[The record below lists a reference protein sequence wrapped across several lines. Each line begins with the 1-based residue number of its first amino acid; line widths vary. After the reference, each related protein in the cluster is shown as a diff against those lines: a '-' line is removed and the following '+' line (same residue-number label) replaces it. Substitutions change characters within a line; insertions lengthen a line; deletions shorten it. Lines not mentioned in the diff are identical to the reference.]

1 MVTDAQPCPDP
12 WSRARSG
19 PVPELGGLRYP
30 LLMDGTP
37 PGFEPSSTQVSE
49 LGLDAEARPWV
60 GPGGR
65 VMERLELHLT
75 YHCPERCVF
84 CSEEHRMQ
92 SYRRFPVTWGRV
104 ARVLR
109 LHAARGVRNVHIT
122 GGEPTIHP
130 RFVDVLR
137 LAKKLGMRT
146 SVGTIGTML
155 SRREFAEAALPYLDE
170 ALFSVHGPDAQT
182 HDRMAGRDGSFERV
196 TGAMRLAREL
206 KPGFGLFANT
216 VVTRHNVERLPETVG
231 MLDALGARLIVC
243 SNTTPEGTAWDVYE
257 DLAVP
262 LDVLGRVLPAV
273 PAAAKRSIVRFFG
286 VPMCLLGEHAM
297 LSNDLHWDPRVTVEW
312 QSGPGKVAFSGI
324 YSWAPDRRRVHVPA
338 CGGCAL
344 REVCMGVY
352 DAYADTWPTDA
363 LAPVPSGVGGV
374 PPAGT

>member
-1 MVTDAQPCPDP
+1 MQGA
-12 WSRARSG
+12 
-19 PVPELGGLRYP
+19 
-30 LLMDGTP
+30 P
-37 PGFEPSSTQVSE
+37 PGFVPSDTQTTEV
-49 LGLDAEARPWV
+49 GLDAGVKPWI
-60 GPGGR
+60 GPNGR

-109 LHAARGVRNVHIT
+109 LHAERGVRNVHIT

-130 RFVDVLR
+130 RFVDVLK

-155 SRREFAEAALPYLDE
+155 SRRDFAVDALPFLDE
-170 ALFSVHGPDAQT
+170 ALFSVHGPDAGT
-182 HDRMAGRDGSFERV
+182 HDAMARRDGSFERV
-196 TGAMRLAREL
+196 TGAMKLAREL

-216 VVTRHNVERLPETVG
+216 VITRHNVERLPDTVE
-231 MLDALGARLIVC
+231 MLDRLGARLVVV
-243 SNTTPEGTAWDVYE
+243 SNTTPEGSAWDVYE

-262 LDVLGRVLPAV
+262 LETLARVLPTV
-273 PAAAKRSIVRFFG
+273 PARARSAIVRFFG

-312 QSGPGKVAFSGI
+312 QTAPGKVAFAGI
-324 YSWAPDRRRVHVPA
+324 YSWAPDRRRVHADA
-338 CGGCAL
+338 CQGCA
-344 REVCMGVY
+344 RKDVCMGVY
-352 DAYADTWPTDA
+352 DAYASNWPTGA
-363 LAPVPSGVGGV
+363 LRPFR
-374 PPAGT
+374 